1 MKKTLLYGIS
11 VLTLL
16 CITSCEKWLD
26 VNPKSEIKADKLFDT
41 EAGFKDALTGLY
53 INMTSND
60 AYGANLSWQ
69 AIEFMAGQYDGGKS
83 SYIELQK
90 YNFEHSISKDFINT
104 VWAKEYN
111 IISETNVL

>member
-1 MKKTLLYGIS
+1 MKRIILYGIS
-11 VLTLL
+11 VLMLL

-53 INMTSND
+53 INMTSKD
-60 AYGANLSWQ
+60 VYGANLSWQ

-83 SYIELQK
+83 SYIDYRNTISNTTLQRILSRR
-90 YNFEHSISKDFINT
+90 YG
-104 VWAKEYN
+104 
-111 IISETNVL
+111 